1 MKNRPGINIE
11 AYGRTGFSLC
21 FVSNRCNRFVIC
33 VIRSVIF
40 FLTKLFSMLNFSLAN
55 SWKGLRM
62 PVEDRLIFLISKVFQ
77 KLIINLQK
85 AFSESGIEVT
95 PIQVMLL
102 FFLQKNDGSSLTQIS
117 QGLMLENPTV
127 TGLVDRLEKSG
138 YVKRSDHPEDRRVYL
153 VNLTEKGNRVASKA
167 LPIVKRLNEEI
178 KKGYSK
184 EEIEGFKKVLVGA
197 FNKF

>member
-1 MKNRPGINIE
+1 M
-11 AYGRTGFSLC
+11 A
-21 FVSNRCNRFVIC
+21 
-33 VIRSVIF
+33 
-40 FLTKLFSMLNFSLAN
+40 
-55 SWKGLRM
+55 
-62 PVEDRLIFLISKVFQ
+62 VEDRLIFLISKVCQ
-77 KLIINLQK
+77 KLISNLQN

-95 PIQVMLL
+95 PIQAMLL
-102 FFLQKNDGSSLTQIS
+102 FFLRENDGSSLTQIS

-138 YVKRSDHPEDRRVYL
+138 YVKRSDHPDDRRVYL
-153 VNLTEKGNRVASKA
+153 VNLTDKGNRVAIKA
-167 LPIVKRLNEEI
+167 LPIVKKLNEEI

>member
-1 MKNRPGINIE
+1 MT
-11 AYGRTGFSLC
+11 A
-21 FVSNRCNRFVIC
+21 
-33 VIRSVIF
+33 
-40 FLTKLFSMLNFSLAN
+40 
-55 SWKGLRM
+55 
-62 PVEDRLIFLISKVFQ
+62 VEDRLIYLISKVCQ
-77 KLIINLQK
+77 KLIVNLQK

-102 FFLQKNDGSSLTQIS
+102 FFLQKKDGSSLTQIS

-138 YVKRSDHPEDRRVYL
+138 YVKRSDHPDDRRVYL
-153 VNLTEKGNRVASKA
+153 VRITEKGKKVANKA
-167 LPIVKRLNEEI
+167 LPIIKKLNEEI

-184 EEIEGFKKVLVGA
+184 GEIENFKKVLIGA